1 MNIHSLV
8 ARSQTTRPDADPDKR
23 TAILDAALDLFVER
37 GYHGTAVPAVAE
49 RAGVGAGTIYRYF
62 KNKEDLVNTL
72 YRQSKQ
78 ELATHVLVGIPPTGA
93 PREQFHQL
101 WRRLAL
107 YWRKNPKVFAFL
119 ELHHH
124 ASYLDDDSRLIESRV
139 LDLTTAFVS
148 RLQAQM
154 VVKPISPMALM
165 IIVYWGFIGLT
176 RCAAEGRLVL
186 DDQVLDETE
195 QCLWEA
201 IRA

>member
-1 MNIHSLV
+1 MTPSQP
-8 ARSQTTRPDADPDKR
+8 ARLDADPDKR
-23 TAILDAALDLFVER
+23 TAILDAALELFVER
-37 GYHGTAVPAVAE
+37 GYYCTAVPAVAE

-62 KNKEDLVNTL
+62 KSKEDLVNTL

-78 ELATHVLVGIPPTGA
+78 ALATHVVVGISPTGS

-101 WRRLAL
+101 WRRLAQF
-107 YWRKNPKVFAFL
+107 WRNNPKILAFL

-124 ASYLDDDSRLIESRV
+124 ASYLDDESRAVESRV
-139 LDLTTAFVS
+139 LDLTTAFVA
-148 RLQAQM
+148 RLQVQM

-165 IIVYWGFIGLT
+165 IMVYWGFIGLT
-176 RCAAEGRLVL
+176 RCAQEGRLVL
-186 DDQVLDETE
+186 DDAVLDETE